1 MPWFLKLHRFS
12 FIFLWISGWI
22 FQFSVILLFSF
33 SLLLMWWKQER
44 IKENKTRKTKE
55 KVQEWKRDETNQ
67 KMLKWSDTEKN
78 KGDGI
83 QRSHS
88 ILSWIEAPSGPHT
101 KNTRGT
107 IGFVRVK
114 GRKENSRYNGTI
126 MACKWEA
133 KKRARVQW
141 KGRVSLGRKK
151 STWVQFIFF

>member
-1 MPWFLKLHRFS
+1 METRT
-12 FIFLWISGWI
+12 
-22 FQFSVILLFSF
+22 
-33 SLLLMWWKQER
+33 
-44 IKENKTRKTKE
+44 NKRKHKE
-55 KVQEWKRDETNQ
+55 KNERKSTRMKKRGNNSKNAEMIRQ
-67 KMLKWSDTEKN
+67 RKN
-78 KGDGI
+78 KEDGI

-114 GRKENSRYNGTI
+114 GRKKNSRYNGTV
-126 MACKWEA
+126 MACKWEE

-151 STWVQFIFF
+151 NTWVQFIFFLNQVLSLYTCIHTYICIINMYSDLFFPQTF